1 MEMPDVREKFDN
13 KYEIK
18 QSGCWEWT
26 GYRLPK
32 GYGYINIGGKST
44 GAHRVSY
51 IIHKG
56 EIPNGMHVHHIC
68 ENTCCVN
75 PEHLTILTPE
85 DNLKL
90 NSSPIAINSRKKF
103 CKRGHEF
110 NEDNT
115 RYIKRNGKLH
125 RRCRQCHNES
135 CKQKRHRDKTD
146 HSRVVEALREENEE
160 NCRLLGMSA
169 ERELA
174 LLAEIDRLK
183 AKLAKTEWQ
192 PIETAPHGIW
202 ILIFAYENVCQACWD
217 SNGYWST
224 FRENRIQP
232 IAATHWM
239 PLPEPPTTEETK

>member
-1 MEMPDVREKFDN
+1 MMEMPDVRKKFDN

-51 IIHKG
+51 MIHKG

-85 DNLKL
+85 ANLKL
-90 NSSPIAINSRKKF
+90 NSSPIAINSRKEF

-115 RYIKRNGKLH
+115 RYTKRNGKLH

-146 HSRVVEALREENEE
+146 HSRVVESLR
-160 NCRLLGMSA
+160 
-169 ERELA
+169 
-174 LLAEIDRLK
+174 AEIAELK
-183 AKLAKTEWQ
+183 AKLAK
-192 PIETAPHGIW
+192 
-202 ILIFAYENVCQACWD
+202 
-217 SNGYWST
+217 
-224 FRENRIQP
+224 IQ
-232 IAATHWM
+232 
-239 PLPEPPTTEETK
+239 PPTTEETKCSK